1 LAINDREYF
10 VIKSSTITIL
20 LVDDNQNN
28 LDVLKCYLKPHNYN
42 ICAVTSGE
50 KALKVIEKTNVDL
63 ILLDIIMPGIDG
75 YQICKTLKDTPRYAH
90 IPIIFVTAKVDPE
103 DLRKGLSLGAIDY
116 IAKPVNEDVVI
127 ARVKSQL
134 AQTQQLKLERD
145 LMKKEHK
152 MAELGKLVA
161 EITHEV
167 ASPLGTLML
176 TVDHIQEQTLI
187 IQDAFNKK
195 CLDKKK
201 FTEYME
207 QLTKALDHC
216 KHNTLRA
223 SEIMLSFK
231 EIAVDQCSQRLIEFD
246 LLNYIENILATLKPK
261 FQDLGH
267 KVLLDIEKDLIIN
280 TYPGVLSQVITNL
293 INNSLMH
300 AFSEQQVGE
309 IRIIASVANNQVYLR
324 YSDNG
329 VGMTKNQQHQA
340 FDKFYTTQAGQGGSG
355 LGLAICK
362 ELIEDTLGG
371 TINIESKEGA
381 GTVFIVTF
389 KKDTNF
395 D

>member
-1 LAINDREYF
+1 
-10 VIKSSTITIL
+10 VIQSTTITIL

-90 IPIIFVTAKVDPE
+90 IPIIFVTAKVEPE

-134 AQTQQLKLERD
+134 AQAQQLKLERD
-145 LMKKEHK
+145 LMRKEHK

-161 EITHEV
+161 DIAHEV

-176 TVDHIQEQTLI
+176 TVDHIQEQTVI
-187 IQDAFNKK
+187 IQNAFDKK

-216 KHNTLRA
+216 KRNTVRA
-223 SEIMLSFK
+223 SEIMFSFK

-246 LLNYIENILATLKPK
+246 LLNYIENILATLQPK
-261 FQDLGH
+261 FKDLGH
-267 KVLLDIEKDLIIN
+267 KVILDIETDLIIN

-300 AFSEQQVGE
+300 AFRDKQVGE

-329 VGMTKNQQHQA
+329 VGMTTNQQQQA
-340 FDKFYTTQAGQGGSG
+340 FDKYYTTQAGQGGSG
-355 LGLAICK
+355 LGLGICK

-371 TINIESKEGA
+371 SINIESKEGA